1 MQNKNRMLIILG
13 LMAFLANGDNY
24 AAAPLLINISTDLNL
39 TVSTAALSVTAYMLS
54 FGVFT
59 LIFGPLADR
68 YGKVKVI
75 NIAAFGT
82 AIFSMLGATAFN
94 LPSLIFFRAMN
105 GAFGA
110 GIFPVTMAL
119 VGESFD
125 AQNRQKALGKV
136 MGLMFLGAATATI
149 MGGVL
154 AYVGSWR
161 LVYLV
166 YGIGEIILAFIML
179 KILKRDQ
186 PVVNKLNIFASYK
199 TVFKNFRFVRLVT
212 VILFVGFSVFGTFT
226 YTGKL
231 VQGIT
236 GYNIFIVGL
245 ILSIFGFGTVIGGR
259 IAPKVRAKLKN
270 KFLIVASVLGG
281 LSLLALALSNNV
293 ILLSVGFLGFGI
305 AFIFLQSTLIATAQG
320 MIPQMKGTAMSM
332 ASFNMFVGGAL
343 GTSLNGVL
351 MDTIGLPPIF
361 LYASVVILAA
371 GVISA
376 VFVSKFEAAQKQ
388 SAGQMAAETTGKAV

>member
-1 MQNKNRMLIILG
+1 MQNKNRMLLILG

-24 AAAPLLINISTDLNL
+24 AAAPLLINISNDLSL

-68 YGKVKVI
+68 FGKVKII
-75 NIAAFGT
+75 NIAAIGT

-94 LPSLIFFRAMN
+94 LPSLIFFRAVN

-125 AQNRQKALGKV
+125 GQNRQKALGKV

-154 AYVGSWR
+154 AYIGSWR

-166 YGIGEIILAFIML
+166 YGIGEMVLALIML

-186 PVVNKLNIFASYK
+186 PVTNKLNILASYK
-199 TVFKNFRFVRLVT
+199 TIFKNLKFVRLVT
-212 VILFVGFSVFGTFT
+212 VILLVGFSVFGTFT
-226 YTGKL
+226 YTGKYI
-231 VQGIT
+231 QGIT

-259 IAPKVRAKLKN
+259 IAPKIRARIKN
-270 KFLIVASVLGG
+270 RILAVAGILGS
-281 LSLLALALSNNV
+281 LSLVTLALSGSV
-293 ILLSVGFLGFGI
+293 LLLSIGFLGFGI
-305 AFIFLQSTLIATAQG
+305 AFIFLQPTLIATAQE
-320 MIPQMKGTAMSM
+320 MLPKMKGTAMSM
-332 ASFNMFVGGAL
+332 ASFNMFVGGAI

-351 MDTIGLPPIF
+351 IEKVGLPPVF
-361 LYASVVILAA
+361 LYASIVILAA
-371 GVISA
+371 GIIA
-376 VFVSKFEAAQKQ
+376 TVFVSKFEHSK
-388 SAGQMAAETTGKAV
+388 TL